1 MNQVNLGRL
10 SATPEKDAGYQ
21 QILKVLLRRWLWVA
35 MVLAGSIALA
45 GAATLRQ
52 APSYQSSMDLLIE
65 PNYRGTREN
74 NQENQFADT
83 NVEADAR
90 TQINLMQSSDLLRR
104 VMRSLQ
110 SQYREFDPNQR
121 QSVQD
126 FRNSVLISQVA
137 SPDGQKTDATKIVR
151 VAYTSNDPNKTLGV
165 LRELKKVYLAYN
177 LEQQRLRLERGLS
190 FINHQLP
197 QIQAKVK
204 DSETALSSFRRDQEL
219 VDPEVQAKAR
229 GDVLNRLQEEKRL
242 TSVQI
247 RELQSQVE
255 SLQQQVSL
263 SPQSAQTEVRLSQS
277 TRYQQLLAELQKIDL
292 AIEQQRTRFKDNSP
306 LMESLLEQRQ
316 RQLGLLQVEAQ
327 RITGQQPSTADA
339 SRSSG
344 QLTTSEVTRLDQLG
358 TAQTNLRA
366 VQARYAGL
374 LQTESQLREEMK
386 RFPQLLE
393 AYGRLQPEVELNQDT
408 FKSLLEARQNL
419 GLQIARGGFGWQ
431 VVEEPQVGTRI
442 GPNLRRNML
451 LGAIAGLFL
460 GGIAAFLRDSADDA
474 VYSSEDLKQQSTV
487 PLLGT
492 VPSVAASELQAA
504 RPLRRSAELIPQ
516 VGQIMQ
522 YRPFRESLDSL
533 YQNIQLLAPDV
544 PYRSLVVTSAL
555 SGEGKS
561 TLALG
566 LAMSAARLHQR
577 VLLIDGDLRSPS
589 LHKFLNLPN
598 DQGLATLLSTTDP
611 LPQHLDIQDAN
622 LRSNISILTAGPIPT
637 DPAKLLSSQRM
648 RDVIAMFEQ
657 RYDLVIIDAPPVLGA
672 VDVVLAARCCSAV
685 MLVGRMGQITRS
697 KLSQAIA
704 SLNKLNLIG
713 VIANS
718 SPQSHLVNPI

>member
-10 SATPEKDAGYQ
+10 TPAPEKDSGYP
-21 QILKVLLRRWLWVA
+21 QILRILLRRWLWVTL
-35 MVLAGSIALA
+35 VLAGSMTLA

-65 PNYRGTREN
+65 PNYRGTGEN

-104 VMRSLQ
+104 VMRSLH
-110 SQYREFDPNQR
+110 SQYPELNPNQR
-121 QSVQD
+121 QSVEG
-126 FRNSVLISQVA
+126 FRNSLLINQVA
-137 SPDGQKTDATKIVR
+137 SPDGEKNDATKIVR
-151 VAYTSNDPNKTLGV
+151 VAYTSGDPDKTLDV
-165 LRELKKVYLAYN
+165 LRELEKVYLAYN

-190 FINHQLP
+190 FINNQLP
-197 QIQAKVK
+197 QIQGKVK
-204 DSETALSSFRRDQEL
+204 DAETALSSFRRDQEL
-219 VDPEVQAKAR
+219 VDPGVQAKAR
-229 GDVLNRLQEEKRL
+229 GDALNRLQEEKRL
-242 TSVQI
+242 TEVQI

-263 SPQSAQTEVRLSQS
+263 SPQDAQNEVRLSQS
-277 TRYQQLLAELQKIDL
+277 IRYQQLLAELQKIDL

-306 LMESLLEQRQ
+306 LMENLLDQRQ
-316 RQLGLLQVEAQ
+316 RQLGLLQAEVQ
-327 RITGQQPSTADA
+327 RITGQASNADSA
-339 SRSSG
+339 LRSG
-344 QLTTSEVTRLDQLG
+344 QLTPSELTLLSQLG
-358 TAQTNLRA
+358 VAQTNLRGA
-366 VQARYAGL
+366 QARYAGL
-374 LQTESQLREEMK
+374 LKTESELREEMK

-431 VVEEPQVGTRI
+431 VVEEPQIGTRI
-442 GPNLRRNML
+442 GPNLRRNLL

-474 VYSSEDLKQQSTV
+474 MYSSEDLKQQSTV
-487 PLLGT
+487 PLLGA
-492 VPSVAASELQAA
+492 VPSVATSV
-504 RPLRRSAELIPQ
+504 RRSVELMPLI
-516 VGQIMQ
+516 GQIMQ

-533 YQNIQLLAPDV
+533 YQTIQLLAPDV
-544 PYRSLVVTSAL
+544 PYRSLVVTSAM

-577 VLLIDGDLRSPS
+577 VLLIDGDLRCPS

-598 DQGLATLLSTTDP
+598 DQGLATLLSTTES
-611 LPQHLDIQDAN
+611 LPQHLDTQDLN
-622 LRSNISILTAGPIPT
+622 LRSNISVLTAGPAPP

-657 RYDLVIIDAPPVLGA
+657 RYDLVIIDAPPVLGP
-672 VDVVLAARCCSAV
+672 VDVVLTARCCSAV
-685 MLVGRMGQITRS
+685 MLVGQIGQITRS
-697 KLSQAIA
+697 KLAQAIA

-713 VIANS
+713 VVANHAHS
-718 SPQSHLVNPI
+718 SPESHLVNPT